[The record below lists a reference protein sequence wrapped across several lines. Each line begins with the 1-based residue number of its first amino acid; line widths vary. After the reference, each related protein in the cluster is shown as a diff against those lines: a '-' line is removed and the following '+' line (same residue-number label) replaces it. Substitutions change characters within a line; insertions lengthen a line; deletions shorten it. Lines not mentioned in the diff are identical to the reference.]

1 MKKPKLPLKVPLKN
15 LLQVLINKCEIE
27 LANLKELRNRIS
39 SVSSTQKITKAMQMV
54 AASKLR
60 RAQENVETARPY
72 SDKLGDILN
81 NLSASFSGQDNAP
94 ELLAGNGN
102 DKSHLLII
110 ATSER
115 GLCGGFNTSIVK
127 LAKEHVLQLK
137 EEGKEVKL
145 IIIGKKGKEL
155 LQRDFGQEIIDIYDF
170 SEVKDLGFIE
180 AEKVAENILSLF
192 EEGKFDICSLYFAK
206 FESVLSQVPV
216 CQKLIPFDIESE
228 VNEEK
233 DIENICYEYEPDEE
247 DILKEL
253 LPKNLSVQ
261 ILRALLENVASEFGA
276 RLTAMDNA
284 TRNASDMIDDL
295 TITYNRSRQA
305 SITSELIEIISGAE
319 AL

>member
-1 MKKPKLPLKVPLKN
+1 M
-15 LLQVLINKCEIE
+15 
-27 LANLKELRNRIS
+27 ANLKELRNRIS

-102 DKSHLLII
+102 NKSHLLIV

-127 LAKEHVLQLK
+127 LAKEHILQLK

-180 AEKVAENILSLF
+180 AEKVTENILSLF

-206 FESVLSQVPV
+206 FESVLSQAPI
-216 CQKLIPFDIESE
+216 CQKLIPFDIGSE
-228 VNEEK
+228 VEKEK

>member
-1 MKKPKLPLKVPLKN
+1 M
-15 LLQVLINKCEIE
+15 
-27 LANLKELRNRIS
+27 ANLKELRNRIS

-81 NLSASFSGQDNAP
+81 NLSASFSSQDNAP

-110 ATSER
+110 TTSER

-127 LAKEHVLQLK
+127 LVKEHILQLK

-155 LQRDFGQEIIDIYDF
+155 LQRDFGQEIIDTYDF

-192 EEGKFDICSLYFAK
+192 EEGKFDICRLYFAK

>member
-1 MKKPKLPLKVPLKN
+1 M
-15 LLQVLINKCEIE
+15 
-27 LANLKELRNRIS
+27 ANLKELRNRIS

-72 SDKLGDILN
+72 SDKLGDILK
-81 NLSASFSGQDNAP
+81 NLAASFSGQDNAP

-110 ATSER
+110 STSER

-127 LAKEHVLQLK
+127 LAKEHILQLK

>member
-1 MKKPKLPLKVPLKN
+1 M
-15 LLQVLINKCEIE
+15 
-27 LANLKELRNRIS
+27 ANLKELRNRIS

-127 LAKEHVLQLK
+127 LAKEHILRLK

>member
-1 MKKPKLPLKVPLKN
+1 M
-15 LLQVLINKCEIE
+15 
-27 LANLKELRNRIS
+27 ANLKELRNRIS
-39 SVSSTQKITKAMQMV
+39 SVTSTQKITRAMQMV

-60 RAQENVETARPY
+60 RAQESAEAARPY
-72 SDKLGDILN
+72 SDKIISILK

-94 ELLAGNGN
+94 ELLMGNGN
-102 DKSHLLII
+102 DQRHLLVI

-127 LAKEHVLQLK
+127 IARENFLK
-137 EEGKEVKL
+137 LKNEGKEAKL

-155 LQRDFGQEIIDIYDF
+155 LAKEFAEDVIEIYDF
-170 SEVKDLGFIE
+170 SDVKNIGFSE
-180 AEKVAENILSLF
+180 AERISKKILELF
-192 EEGKFDICSLYFAK
+192 DNNEFDICKLYFAK
-206 FESVLSQVPV
+206 FESVLSQLPIE
-216 CQKLIPFDIESE
+216 QKLIPFDIEEEESE
-228 VNEEK
+228 EE
-233 DIENICYEYEPDEE
+233 DINICYEYEPDEE

-253 LPKNLSVQ
+253 LPKNLSIQ

-284 TRNASDMIDDL
+284 TRNAAEMIDDL

>member
-1 MKKPKLPLKVPLKN
+1 M
-15 LLQVLINKCEIE
+15 
-27 LANLKELRNRIS
+27 ANLKELRNRIS

-102 DKSHLLII
+102 NKSHLLIV

-127 LAKEHVLQLK
+127 LAKEHILQLK

-180 AEKVAENILSLF
+180 AEKVTENILSLF

-206 FESVLSQVPV
+206 FESVLSQVPI
-216 CQKLIPFDIESE
+216 CQKLIPFDIDSE
-228 VNEEK
+228 VEKEK